1 MWGRGHVPVSSS
13 AHRGQRYERVLELGL
28 WAVFEQSVMGGNQAQ
43 VLYRPASA
51 LPNYFSSSMIFKSC
65 FQTDPPHTHKHTIR
79 GPNSKAEPPVSAQCV
94 EGRGHLE
101 IAQWIKLS
109 WNIWRDGRAHRV
121 RCFWV

>member
-1 MWGRGHVPVSSS
+1 MPVSSS

-65 FQTDPPHTHKHTIR
+65 FQTDPPPHTNTLLGAQIAKQSPQCLH
-79 GPNSKAEPPVSAQCV
+79 NVWKAEV
-94 EGRGHLE
+94 
-101 IAQWIKLS
+101 
-109 WNIWRDGRAHRV
+109 IWR
-121 RCFWV
+121 